1 MIGAIPDFWQWC
13 LCLGHPWLGI
23 EQNEQTKSSPE
34 NWNILYRIPKQQ
46 AEASIYKL
54 HKLILKLWQNPR
66 PTDLQVDVEC
76 SAVTRDRVF
85 NSADGQPLY
94 QLLGIISLY
103 RKKKSGPKL
112 LFHGPKWL
120 SKDVTL
126 GGGFIF

>member
-1 MIGAIPDFWQWC
+1 MTESKTYG
-13 LCLGHPWLGI
+13 
-23 EQNEQTKSSPE
+23 
-34 NWNILYRIPKQQ
+34 
-46 AEASIYKL
+46 
-54 HKLILKLWQNPR
+54 
-66 PTDLQVDVEC
+66 PTGRRRMFRCDTRQV
-76 SAVTRDRVF
+76 F
-85 NSADGQPLY
+85 KSADGQPLY